1 MPLELQD
8 LKWAIIATQHP
19 SLRQAAEALNIR
31 QSTLSRR
38 LRSLESMLGVQLFQ
52 RTNGGTRPTIEGLEF
67 LDAARRII
75 DETETITAR
84 LKSRSRGES
93 GRLTIGIHASLSA
106 GNLRAT
112 LVEYRRRFPDV
123 DTHLVDGSS
132 DQLMAELSSS
142 AADIAFVA
150 EGHARWDSRSLPVW
164 SERVV
169 VALPEEHPLSRRET
183 IHWADLK
190 AEVLL
195 VPLRGPGPEFLK
207 LLANKLG
214 CQVATRLNRHEVSL
228 DRLLTM
234 VGAGWGILVA
244 LEGATGATYPG
255 VTFREIHESDGPT
268 RLSFSAYWRQTNSNP
283 SLRRFLDMLRERYP
297 DLSGDPD
304 PS

>member
-1 MPLELQD
+1 MPIELQD
-8 LKWAIIATQHP
+8 LRWAIIATQHS
-19 SLRQAAEALNIR
+19 SLRRAAEALNIR

-67 LDAARRII
+67 LEAARRII

-150 EGHARWDSRSLPVW
+150 EGHARWDGRSLPVW

-169 VALPEEHPLSRRET
+169 VALPEEHSLSRRET

-234 VGAGWGILVA
+234 VGAGWGVLVA
-244 LEGATGATYPG
+244 LEGATGVTYPG
-255 VTFREIHESDGPT
+255 VTFREIHERDGPT

-283 SLRRFLDMLRERYP
+283 ALGPFLDMLRERYP
-297 DLSGDPD
+297 DFSVEP
-304 PS
+304 PVA

>member
-1 MPLELQD
+1 MPIELQE
-8 LKWAIIATQHP
+8 LRWAIIATQHR

-112 LVEYRRRFPDV
+112 LIEYRRRFPDV
-123 DTHLVDGSS
+123 DAHLLDGSS
-132 DQLMAELSSS
+132 DQLMADLSSS

-150 EGHARWDSRSLPVW
+150 EGHPRWDGRSLPVW

-169 VALPEEHPLSRRET
+169 VALPEEHPLSRREM

-190 AEVLL
+190 TEVLL
-195 VPLRGPGPEFLK
+195 LPSRGPGPEFVK

-214 CQVATRLNRHEVSL
+214 CQDGARLNRHEVSL

-255 VTFREIHESDGPT
+255 VTFREVHESDGPT
-268 RLSFSAYWRQTNSNP
+268 RVSFWAYWRQTNSNP
-283 SLRRFLDMLRERYP
+283 SLRPFLDMLRERYP
-297 DLSGDPD
+297 DLSGDSD